1 LAGDPAACGTA
12 AVIFYRHKEKQKG
25 LCPVGVLGNKKLSI
39 RAKKKLPDMGVSTG
53 PFMLVREWNHLP
65 G

>member
-1 LAGDPAACGTA
+1 MARDTVACGTA
-12 AVIFYRHKEKQKG
+12 AVIFYLHKDKQKG
-25 LCPVGVLGNKKLSI
+25 RCPIGVLGNKKLSI
-39 RAKKKLPDMGVSTG
+39 RAKKKLPHMGVSTG